1 MRATTLLRN
10 LLAVT
15 ALIVT
20 RVRLVGA
27 GTLIA
32 SVRPTWRK
40 PRCGKCG
47 ERAPGYDALPAPRR
61 WRALAFG
68 PVEVFLEY
76 TMRRVACPR
85 CGVRV
90 EQVPWAAFGSRF
102 TLAFEELVA
111 YLAQLTDRTAVS
123 KLMGISWRAVG
134 NIVRRIVSERLDG
147 ARLDG
152 LRRIGIDEFSY
163 RKYHHYVT
171 TVVDHD
177 RGQVVWVGK
186 GKGGD
191 TLRAFFDE
199 LGPER
204 LAKLETI
211 TMDMSAGYL
220 SAIQER
226 APHVTIVFDRFH
238 VQSLANDAVDEVRR
252 EQWRELQGTPEGD
265 AVKNS
270 RWPLLKN
277 RWNLTRKQRQK
288 LSEVQK
294 NNHRLYRAYLLKQ
307 TLAKALNYRQPK
319 RAREALDEWLAWAS
333 RSRLRPFVVLARTIR
348 KHKDGIL
355 AYVKERLTNGIVEG
369 INNRLRMIARRA
381 FGFHSPE
388 ALMGMLF
395 LCCGGIQL
403 APPLPPST
411 H

>member
-1 MRATTLLRN
+1 MRVTTLLRK

-15 ALIVT
+15 AMVVT
-20 RVRLVGA
+20 AVRFETGALVVG
-27 GTLIA
+27 
-32 SVRPTWRK
+32 VRPRWRK
-40 PRCGKCG
+40 PRCGECG
-47 ERAPGYDALPAPRR
+47 QRGPGYDTLPEPRR

-68 PVEVFLEY
+68 AVEVFLEY
-76 TMRRVACPR
+76 TMRRVECPR

-102 TLAFEELVA
+102 TKAFEEMVA
-111 YLAQLTDRTAVS
+111 YLAQLTDQTAVM
-123 KLMGISWRAVG
+123 KLMGVSWRAVG
-134 NIVRRIVSERLDG
+134 NIVERIVAERLD
-147 ARLDG
+147 ATRLDG

-163 RKYHHYVT
+163 RKHHRYVT

-177 RGQVVWVGK
+177 RGKVVWTGK
-186 GKGGD
+186 DKGGD

-199 LGPER
+199 LGAER
-204 LAKLETI
+204 LAQLETI
-211 TMDMSAGYL
+211 TMDMAAGYL

-238 VQSLANDAVDEVRR
+238 VQSLASNAVDKVRR
-252 EQWRELQGTPEGD
+252 EQWRELQGTPEGN
-265 AVKNS
+265 AVKKS

-277 RWNLTRKQRQK
+277 RWDLTRKQRQK
-288 LSEVQK
+288 LSEVQR
-294 NNHRLYRAYLLKQ
+294 NNRRLYRAYLLKEA
-307 TLAKALNYRQPK
+307 LARALDYRQPK
-319 RAREALDEWLAWAS
+319 RAGDALDEWLAWAS
-333 RSRLRPFVVLARTIR
+333 RSRLHSFVTLARTIR

-381 FGFHSPE
+381 FGFHSAE

-395 LCCGGIQL
+395 LCCGGVQL
-403 APPLPPST
+403 HPPLPGST

>member
-1 MRATTLLRN
+1 MRATTLLRT

-20 RVRLVGA
+20 RVRLVDA
-27 GTLIA
+27 GVLVAT
-32 SVRPTWRK
+32 VRPRWRK
-40 PRCGKCG
+40 PRCGVCG
-47 ERAPGYDALPAPRR
+47 TRASGYDTLPEPRL

-68 PVEVFLEY
+68 AVEVFLEY
-76 TMRRVACPR
+76 TMRRVECPR

-102 TLAFEELVA
+102 TKPFEEMVA
-111 YLAQLTDRTAVS
+111 YLAQLTDQTAVT
-123 KLMGISWRAVG
+123 KLMGVSWRAVG
-134 NIVRRIVSERLDG
+134 NIVERIVAERLNST
-147 ARLDG
+147 RLDG

-163 RKYHHYVT
+163 RKRHRYVT

-177 RGQVVWVGK
+177 CGKVVWTGK

-199 LGPER
+199 LGADR
-204 LAKLETI
+204 LDQLETI
-211 TMDMSAGYL
+211 TMDMAAGYL

-226 APHVTIVFDRFH
+226 AAHVHIVFDRFH
-238 VQSLANDAVDEVRR
+238 VQSLASNAIDKVRR
-252 EQWRELQGTPEGD
+252 EQWRELQGTPEGN
-265 AVKNS
+265 AVKKS

-277 RWNLTRKQRQK
+277 PWDLTRKERQK
-288 LSEVQK
+288 LSEVQ
-294 NNHRLYRAYLLKQ
+294 NNNRRLYRAYLLKEA
-307 TLAKALNYRQPK
+307 LAHALDYRQPK
-319 RAREALDEWLAWAS
+319 RAGDALDEWLAWAS
-333 RSRLRPFVVLARTIR
+333 RSRLNPFVVLARTIR

-381 FGFHSPE
+381 FGFHSAE

-403 APPLPPST
+403 HPPLPGST

>member
-1 MRATTLLRN
+1 MRATTLLRT

-20 RVRLVGA
+20 RVRLEGA
-27 GTLIA
+27 GTLVA
-32 SVRPTWRK
+32 SVRPMWRK
-40 PRCGKCG
+40 PRCGECG
-47 ERAPGYDALPAPRR
+47 KRAPGYDTLPDPRL

-102 TLAFEELVA
+102 TLAFEEMVA
-111 YLAQLTDRTAVS
+111 YLAQLTDQTAVT
-123 KLMGISWRAVG
+123 KLMGVSWRAVG
-134 NIVRRIVSERLDG
+134 NIVERIVAERLDPT
-147 ARLDG
+147 RLDG

-163 RKYHHYVT
+163 RKHHRYVT

-177 RGQVVWVGK
+177 RGKVVWTGK
-186 GKGGD
+186 DKSGD

-199 LGPER
+199 LGAER
-204 LAKLETI
+204 LAQLETI

-220 SAIQER
+220 SAIRER
-226 APHVTIVFDRFH
+226 APHVTVVFDRFH
-238 VQSLANDAVDEVRR
+238 VQSLASNAVDKVRR
-252 EQWRELQGTPEGD
+252 EQWRELQGLPEGQ
-265 AVKNS
+265 AIKNS
-270 RWPLLKN
+270 RWSLLKN
-277 RWNLTRKQRQK
+277 PWDLTRKQRQK
-288 LSEVQK
+288 LSEVQ
-294 NNHRLYRAYLLKQ
+294 NNNLRLYRAYLLKEA
-307 TLAKALNYRQPK
+307 LAHALDYRQPW
-319 RAREALDEWLAWAS
+319 RATEALGEWLAWAS

-355 AYVKERLTNGIVEG
+355 AYVKERLTNGLVEG

-381 FGFHSPE
+381 FGFHSAE

-403 APPLPPST
+403 HPPLPGST